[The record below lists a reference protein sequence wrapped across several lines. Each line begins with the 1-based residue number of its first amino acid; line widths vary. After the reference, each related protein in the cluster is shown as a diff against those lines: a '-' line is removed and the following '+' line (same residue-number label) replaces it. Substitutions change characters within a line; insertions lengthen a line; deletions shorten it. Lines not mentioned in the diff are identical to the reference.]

1 MNMAERGQPPARL
14 KFSASR
20 SITMKTSSI
29 TRSKEPK
36 IPSFFMIKQTKI
48 TFEHSKISAAIE
60 MIFWVLVYLSSTPN
74 ELSTQLT
81 RHCLARIIGTKQI
94 LLRPIWTRHKSF
106 RSESFFYGTLKMRNK
121 NKNFT
126 VIAKFKGGNG
136 GCVPRFGG
144 GDDSNCV
151 KDLKV

>member
-1 MNMAERGQPPARL
+1 MLRWFNIIFFLFIFSQTIVNFIKGEIMNMAERGQPPARL

-29 TRSKEPK
+29 TTSKEPK
-36 IPSFFMIKQTKI
+36 INQKYLLFLWPNKQKI

-60 MIFWVLVYLSSTPN
+60 IIFWVLVYLSSTPN

-81 RHCLARIIGTKQI
+81 RYCLARIIGTKQI

-106 RSESFFYGTLKMRNK
+106 RSESFFLW
-121 NKNFT
+121 
-126 VIAKFKGGNG
+126 
-136 GCVPRFGG
+136 
-144 GDDSNCV
+144 
-151 KDLKV
+151 DLKNEKQK